1 MMKGVMS
8 VGYDIN
14 SILGEVLLGGC
25 VAVGAVCSILNSCI
39 RHLVHIGPCEPDL
52 VCRVTS
58 RGGRTR
64 LTFTNQVTD

>member
-1 MMKGVMS
+1 MKGVMS

-58 RGGRTR
+58 YPSWS
-64 LTFTNQVTD
+64 LVTSVSLMQRC